1 MSNKLSQEE
10 VAKLKSYQL
19 QNTEIAL
26 ALGNIEIREYELKK
40 EKENIYKQ
48 YEALKKEQVIT
59 AGELEKK
66 YGNGNINL
74 ETGEIIPIK

>member
-40 EKENIYKQ
+40 QKEEIF
-48 YEALKKEQVIT
+48 
-59 AGELEKK
+59 KK
-66 YGNGNINL
+66 Y
-74 ETGEIIPIK
+74 ETL

>member
-19 QNTEIAL
+19 RNTEIAL
-26 ALGNIEIREYELKK
+26 AMGNIEIREYEL
-40 EKENIYKQ
+40 EKERDSIYEK

-59 AGELEKK
+59 AEELEKK
-66 YGNGNINL
+66 YGSGNINL
-74 ETGEIIPIK
+74 ETGEIVPIK

>member
-19 QNTEIAL
+19 RNTEIAL
-26 ALGNIEIREYELKK
+26 AIGNAEIRKYELSK

-66 YGNGNINL
+66 YGSGNIDL
-74 ETGEIIPIK
+74 ETGEISSIE

>member
-40 EKENIYKQ
+40 QKEEVFKK
-48 YEALKKEQVIT
+48 YETLQKEQVTT